1 MLYLERVTAG
11 LVIAIFT
18 FFVAAQFCQVVLRYV
33 FSDSLGWVDE
43 ASRYAFIWMVFLAA
57 AIGARHGTHMAITL
71 LEEVL
76 GRRAH
81 KPLLVLADVALIAFA
96 CLVGWG
102 GVALMGL
109 NWTSL
114 SPATGI
120 PIAWVQVILPAFGV
134 LTALFAA
141 EHLVRTLSDWNS
153 PEPVHPA
160 DAGA

>member
-1 MLYLERVTAG
+1 MLYLERVTAL
-11 LVIAIFT
+11 LVILIFS
-18 FFVAAQFCQVVLRYV
+18 FFVVATFCQVVLRYI

-57 AIGARHGTHMAITL
+57 AIGARRGTHMAITL

-76 GRRAH
+76 GQRSK

-96 CLVGWG
+96 GLVGWG
-102 GVALMGL
+102 GVELMGL

-120 PIAWVQVILPAFGV
+120 PIAWVQAILPAFGL
-134 LTALFAA
+134 LTVLFAA
-141 EHLVRTLSDWNS
+141 EHLVRTLRGWNS
-153 PEPVHPA
+153 PEPGHPA
-160 DAGA
+160 DVDA